1 MKLILQHL
9 EQLIREGEIFPDAT
23 IKQGMLKRLSLLYAD
38 AAAAESITLVEPL
51 VRIAMIFL
59 QLSNNLRSCSA
70 DGRRQLQTFLQEA
83 IRNIEDHIAAVDE
96 SIGYN
101 IGQDESAND
110 NKFKPL
116 VLLIFILLS
125 GVCVLLSYRFDFKLN
140 NDLIKLFELLADVF
154 YEIRIDSPESLA
166 NYIVSLHNC
175 MPGHDENS
183 DSDVMVLDLI
193 GLSSS
198 LIKNHSALKA
208 DRMLNSFSMR
218 FHNAINIISS
228 KQLESSTARLKIIS
242 NRRES
247 TFVRLDLLA
256 SAYRSVVRHFSTGTN
271 HHVVGISRE
280 GAAFFSAIQSYLS
293 SLDLWDI
300 SSIEKRCMELIEM
313 ERFPIEY
320 LNKLRDSALI
330 WFDNKEYSSLLR
342 VELPTL
348 VVLFASMGKKETL
361 SYFDAVMSRI
371 NADVWDDFRV
381 YCLHK
386 QAPFQISPA
395 LLNLNYVKLSDRFS
409 AGQQGQQGQAKFSQY
424 LAMAIRVTTYLDR
437 LGLSPPSPLRLL
449 LTGRCP
455 SYKQMFNA
463 RPPISLS
470 PLPTLSAMFFAQRQ
484 QQQRYLLASTNEGNV
499 DCVNAESK
507 QNRALVTLV

>member
-9 EQLIREGEIFPDAT
+9 EQLIRKGEIFPDAT
-23 IKQGMLKRLSLLYAD
+23 IQQGMLERLSLLDAYADAD

-140 NDLIKLFELLADVF
+140 NDLINDLIKLFELLADVF

-193 GLSSS
+193 GL
-198 LIKNHSALKA
+198 
-208 DRMLNSFSMR
+208 
-218 FHNAINIISS
+218 
-228 KQLESSTARLKIIS
+228 
-242 NRRES
+242 
-247 TFVRLDLLA
+247 
-256 SAYRSVVRHFSTGTN
+256 
-271 HHVVGISRE
+271 
-280 GAAFFSAIQSYLS
+280 
-293 SLDLWDI
+293 
-300 SSIEKRCMELIEM
+300 
-313 ERFPIEY
+313 
-320 LNKLRDSALI
+320 
-330 WFDNKEYSSLLR
+330 
-342 VELPTL
+342 
-348 VVLFASMGKKETL
+348 
-361 SYFDAVMSRI
+361 
-371 NADVWDDFRV
+371 
-381 YCLHK
+381 
-386 QAPFQISPA
+386 
-395 LLNLNYVKLSDRFS
+395 
-409 AGQQGQQGQAKFSQY
+409 
-424 LAMAIRVTTYLDR
+424 
-437 LGLSPPSPLRLL
+437 
-449 LTGRCP
+449 
-455 SYKQMFNA
+455 
-463 RPPISLS
+463 
-470 PLPTLSAMFFAQRQ
+470 
-484 QQQRYLLASTNEGNV
+484 
-499 DCVNAESK
+499 
-507 QNRALVTLV
+507 